1 MMFAKIK
8 TLLSRQDSFLRNV
21 AVLSSASV
29 VAQVIN
35 VLSMPL
41 ISRLYSPSD
50 FGTLA
55 LFSSVVGILS
65 TVSGFR
71 YYLVI
76 PLARTDRYLHSFVWT
91 SFIFQC
97 LCVFVFALIIEYATI
112 FLKDTSY
119 AVLIP
124 YRFLIII
131 GVFCVGLYSLLTQ
144 WAIRTKSFSLIA
156 QTKLTQTI
164 SRAAAILFLGLLGLK
179 PLGLLVG
186 NIFGQ
191 SFGSTSLLC
200 TLLKG
205 TKNIRFSMTHI
216 KRAALSYR
224 KMFFYETPS
233 ALLNMSGSYL
243 LPIIMAY
250 FFLPEV
256 VGSFSMSR
264 QVLALPSA
272 LIGTAIGQVFIQRAS
287 EAKANGNVSDIMLK
301 TMLMLI
307 RTGIFPILAIGL
319 LAPSI
324 FVPVLGAKWLE
335 AGRITQILSPWVAF
349 NFIYSPLS
357 MIFIIMMLQKYAFI
371 FVSTYTALRLLSLYL
386 GRHDPIMA
394 VTILSCV
401 GSISMI
407 FGVAIPAYL
416 IKINMKVMFSQV
428 IKAFSEVILELSP
441 IIFVTLYFNNSVPFL
456 LSIISCVCGGVI
468 YIYFLWKQLI

>member
-1 MMFAKIK
+1 MFTKIR
-8 TLLSRQDSFLRNV
+8 TLLSRQDSFLKNV

-35 VLSMPL
+35 VLTMPVF
-41 ISRLYSPSD
+41 SRLYSPTD

-55 LFSSVVGILS
+55 LFSSAVGLLA

-76 PLARTDRYLHSFVWT
+76 PLARTDRYLHSFIWV

-97 LCVFVFALIIEYATI
+97 LCILLFALIIEYSSL
-112 FLKDTSY
+112 FLKDTFY
-119 AVLIP
+119 AALIP
-124 YRFLIII
+124 YRFLITI

-164 SRAAAILFLGLLGLK
+164 SRSAAILFFGLLGLK

-191 SFGSTSLLC
+191 SFGSTSLLRA
-200 TLLKG
+200 LLKG
-205 TKNIRFSMTHI
+205 SKKIKFSLPHI

-224 KMFFYETPS
+224 KMLFYETPS

-243 LPIIMAY
+243 LPFIMAY

-256 VGSFSMSR
+256 VGSFSMSQ

-287 EAKANGNVSDIMLK
+287 EAKIHGNVSDVMLK

-307 RTGIFPILAIGL
+307 RTGFFPILAIGL

-324 FVPVLGAKWLE
+324 FVPVLGANWFE
-335 AGRITQILSPWVAF
+335 AGKITQILSPWVAL
-349 NFIYSPLS
+349 NFVYSPLS
-357 MIFIIMMLQKYAFI
+357 MIFIIMMLQKHAFI
-371 FVSTYTALRLLSLYL
+371 FVSAYTALRLLSLYL
-386 GRHDPIMA
+386 GRHNPIIA

-401 GSISMI
+401 GSVSMI
-407 FGVAIPAYL
+407 FGVVIPAYL
-416 IKINMKVMFSQV
+416 IKINMKKMFNDIV
-428 IKAFSEVILELSP
+428 VALIEIFIELFP
-441 IIFVTLYFNNSVPFL
+441 IILIVIYFKNTIPFFI
-456 LSIISCVCGGVI
+456 SIITFVFSGVI
-468 YIYFLWKQLI
+468 YVFFLLKQLK

>member
-1 MMFAKIK
+1 MIAKFI

-35 VLSMPL
+35 VLTMPVF
-41 ISRLYSPSD
+41 SRLYSPSD
-50 FGTLA
+50 FGTLS
-55 LFSSVVGILS
+55 LFTSVVGLLA

-71 YYLVI
+71 FYLVI
-76 PLARTDRYLHSFVWT
+76 PLARTDRYLHSLVWI
-91 SFIFQC
+91 SIISQC
-97 LCVFVFALIIEYATI
+97 LCVFLFALIIEFVSF
-112 FLKDTSY
+112 FLQNTSY

-124 YRFLIII
+124 YRYLIII
-131 GVFCVGLYSLLTQ
+131 GVLCVGIYSMLTQ

-164 SRAAAILFLGLLGLK
+164 SRAIAILILGMLNLK

-186 NIFGQ
+186 NILGQ
-191 SFGSTSLLC
+191 SFGCTSLIRV
-200 TLLKG
+200 LLRESNKI
-205 TKNIRFSMTHI
+205 NFSFTHI
-216 KRAALSYR
+216 KRSVLAYR

-256 VGSFSMSR
+256 VGAFSMSQ

-287 EAKANGNVSDIMLK
+287 EAKIHGNVADVMLK
-301 TMLMLI
+301 TMLMLV

-324 FVPVLGAKWLE
+324 FVPVLGAEWLE
-335 AGRITQILSPWVAF
+335 AGRITQILSPWVAL
-349 NFIYSPLS
+349 NFVYSPLS
-357 MIFIIMMLQKYAFI
+357 MIFIIMMLQKHAFI
-371 FVSTYTALRLLSLYL
+371 FVSIYTALRLLSLYL
-386 GRHDPIMA
+386 GRHDPIIA
-394 VTILSCV
+394 ITILSYV

-407 FGVAIPAYL
+407 LGIAIPAYF
-416 IKINMKVMFSQV
+416 IKINMKMMFLKI
-428 IKAFSEVILELSP
+428 IKAFAEIITELMP
-441 IIFVTLYFNNSVPFL
+441 IIFATLCFHNSVPL
-456 LSIISCVCGGVI
+456 HWCIITCICSGII
-468 YIYFLWKQLI
+468 YYYFLWKQLI